1 MERESALL
9 AMLVAMD
16 GIHGNLESVRMMGL
30 LGAVMIG
37 RSFVWPRSSVGLY
50 LVESVARLLT

>member
-1 MERESALL
+1 
-9 AMLVAMD
+9 MLVAMD

>member
-16 GIHGNLESVRMMGL
+16 GIHGNLEQVGWLGCGL
-30 LGAVMIG
+30 GGGTGFDIG
-37 RSFVWPRSSVGLY
+37 V
-50 LVESVARLLT
+50 